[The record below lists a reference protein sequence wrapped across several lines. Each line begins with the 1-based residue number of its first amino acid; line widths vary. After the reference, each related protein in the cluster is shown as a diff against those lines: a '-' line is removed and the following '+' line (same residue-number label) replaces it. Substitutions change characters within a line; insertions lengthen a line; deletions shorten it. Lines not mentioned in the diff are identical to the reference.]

1 VFIILKK
8 RIMLNKIIQF
18 SIKNRLI
25 VLLGLFALLIGG
37 IYSISKLPIDAVPDI
52 TNNQVIIITSAPSAG
67 APDVERLITVPI
79 EQATR
84 NIPGII
90 EQRSFSR
97 FGLSLVTIVFDDKV
111 DIYWA
116 RNQVSER
123 LIAVKSQIPDGMG
136 IPELGPLTTGL
147 GEIYQYVVRA
157 KKGYEN
163 KYTLTELRTIQDWI
177 VRKQLLGTAGVADV
191 SSFGGAVKQ
200 YQVQINTELLK
211 NYNLSVN
218 DVFAALN
225 QNNQNAGGTYIE
237 HGPGVLFIRTEG
249 MVNSLEN
256 IGTIPVKTMP
266 NGIPLLVRDI
276 AEVKLGE
283 ATRFGA
289 TAFNAEGEVAGAV
302 VMMLKGENSKK
313 VIEAIKNKIS
323 AIEKSLP
330 EGVVIEPFLDR
341 TKMVDNAISTVA
353 SNLMEGALIV
363 IFVLILFLGNLRAGL
378 VVASVIPLSMLFA
391 FILMNIFGVSGNL
404 MSLGALDFGLL
415 VDGAVIIVEA
425 VLHQLYHPSKTTL
438 HTNKIDKTEMNEV
451 VGNISNKMMG
461 AAAFGQIIILIV
473 YLPIL
478 TLSGI
483 EGKMFGPMAQ
493 TVSFAL
499 IGAFILSVT
508 YVPMMSAWV
517 LSRNRVQKE
526 SLTDKYMQKLEAF
539 YQPLLEKALLIPKKI
554 LIITISVFVVAVYI
568 LTTLGGEF
576 IPKLEEGD
584 FAVETRMLSGSS
596 LNTTIDAT
604 QKASKQ
610 LLDHFPEIK
619 KVVTKIGSGEIP
631 TDPMSMDASDLMII
645 LKDKKEWVSAKIFDE
660 LADTMSKVMAHVP
673 GLATGFQFPV
683 QMRFNELMTGAK
695 QDVSCKIFGENLD
708 SLAKYAA
715 SMGAIIKNID
725 GAKDVYI
732 ETVTG
737 ISQVVIR
744 YNREAIAKY
753 GASIQEVNQV
763 IQSAYAGGIAGKV
776 FEGDKRF
783 DLVVKLNPTQKKDW
797 QSIKNLMVSIGN
809 GKQIPLYELAEV
821 SMEEGPYQI
830 QREDAARR
838 IVVGFNVRGKDVKTV
853 VNDLQNKVQAQIK
866 FPAGYYVKYG
876 GQFENLE
883 HAVSR
888 LQIAVPIALLLILVM
903 LFFAFNNIKHCLLI
917 FSAIPFSAIGGV
929 LALWLRGMPFSIS
942 AGVGFIALFG
952 VAVLN
957 GIVLLTEMNKLA
969 NETND
974 SIHEIIIKATK
985 TRLRPILIT
994 ASVASLGF
1002 IPMALSTGSGAEVQK
1017 PLATVVIG
1025 GLLTATFLT
1034 LFVLPIL
1041 YQMIEKRTF
1050 SPKEPLL
1057 VLISICL
1064 MTAVSAQGQ
1073 TNLLP
1078 KRTKEQITNRALEVA
1093 PLIKSTTAQAGYFS
1107 ALSANRFDPAKASF
1121 KMDYGNVNS
1130 AFTDSKY
1137 FVEQTFDLPMVYRQ
1151 QQNVYASMLKTNNFQ
1166 AILDKQ
1172 FVVWSVEQLYYQW
1185 QFLLAK
1191 ELVLNQFQ
1199 QIYSKQLKIAES
1211 RYAAGQDNGLERLNM
1226 QNWVAQHEQLILK
1239 NNLELKTIQNQM
1251 NVILQDSLAFVPV
1264 EKLTFKVQLVDTV
1277 ITASHPL
1284 YSIGQQKLQ
1293 TALFETQLQKA
1304 KNLPQWSIGAA
1315 NQSFKMANTDKQR
1328 YNSVTVG
1335 LNIPLFAKQARQR
1348 VKASA
1353 FNEQFVASEQERVM
1367 QELRLNIQK
1376 AWGNYQQALEV
1387 CNYLNKQLLPN
1398 TRKMGEMASFSFQQ
1412 GQINYI
1418 EWSNSMNQVQL
1429 AEQQYLDALLAFNM
1443 QQSYLFYLLSK

>member
-1 VFIILKK
+1 MFIILKK

-25 VLLGLFALLIGG
+25 VILGLFALLIGG
-37 IYSISKLPIDAVPDI
+37 VYSISKLPIDAVPDI
-52 TNNQVIIITSAPSAG
+52 TNNQVMIITSAPSAG

-147 GEIYQYVVRA
+147 GEIYQYVVRV

-177 VRKQLLGTAGVADV
+177 VRKQLLGTTGVADV

-266 NGIPLLVRDI
+266 NGIPLLIRDI

-289 TAFNAEGEVAGAV
+289 TAFNADGEVAGAV

-313 VIEAIKNKIS
+313 VIEAIKHKIS
-323 AIEKSLP
+323 SIEKSLP

-341 TKMVDNAISTVA
+341 TKMVDNAISTVV

-391 FILMNIFGVSGNL
+391 FILMNVFGVSGNL

-517 LSRNRVQKE
+517 LSRNRVQAA

-576 IPKLEEGD
+576 IPRLEEGD
-584 FAVETRMLSGSS
+584 FAVDTRMLSGSS
-596 LNTTIDAT
+596 LNTTIEAT

-610 LLDHFPEIK
+610 LLDHFPEIE

-645 LKDKKEWVSAKIFDE
+645 LKDKKEWVSAKTFDE

-783 DLVVKLNPTQKKDW
+783 DLVVKLNPIQKKDW

-853 VNDLQNKVQAQIK
+853 VNDLQNKVQGQIK
-866 FPAGYYVKYG
+866 FPVGYYVKYG

-1041 YQMIEKRTF
+1041 YQMIEKRIF

-1057 VLISICL
+1057 VLIGICL
-1064 MTAVSAQGQ
+1064 MTSVSAQGQ

-1078 KRTKEQITNRALEVA
+1078 KRSKEQITNRALEVA
-1093 PLIKSTTAQAGYFS
+1093 PLIKSTTAQAGYFG
-1107 ALSANRFDPAKASF
+1107 ALSANRFDPAKANF
-1121 KMDYGNVNS
+1121 KLDYGNVNS

-1151 QQNVYASMLKTNNFQ
+1151 QQNVYASILKANNFQ

-1239 NNLELKTIQNQM
+1239 NNLELKTVQHQM
-1251 NVILQDSLAFVPV
+1251 KVILQDSLTFVPS
-1264 EKLTFKVQLVDTV
+1264 EKLTFQVQLVDTV

-1304 KNLPQWSIGAA
+1304 KNLPQWSLGAA

-1328 YNSVTVG
+1328 FNSVTVG
-1335 LNIPLFAKQARQR
+1335 LNIPLFTKQAKQR

-1367 QELRLNIQK
+1367 QDLRLNIQK

-1387 CNYLNKQLLPN
+1387 CNYLNNQLLPN

>member
-1 VFIILKK
+1 
-8 RIMLNKIIQF
+8 MLNKIIQF

-25 VLLGLFALLIGG
+25 VLLGLLALLIGG

-52 TNNQVIIITSAPSAG
+52 TNNQVMIITSAPSAG

-84 NIPGII
+84 NIPGIV

-97 FGLSLVTIVFDDKV
+97 FGLSLVTIVFEDKV

-123 LIAVKSQIPDGMG
+123 LITVKSQIPEGMG

-147 GEIYQYVVRA
+147 GEVYQYVVRA

-177 VRKQLLGTAGVADV
+177 VRKQLLGTVGVADV

-200 YQVQINTELLK
+200 YEVAVNTELLK

-218 DVFAALN
+218 DVFTALN

-237 HGPGVLFIRTEG
+237 HGDGVLFIRTEG

-256 IGTIPVKTMP
+256 IGAIPVKTMS

-276 AEVKLGE
+276 ATVKLGE

-289 TAFNAEGEVAGAV
+289 TAYNADGEVAGAV
-302 VMMLKGENSKK
+302 VMMLKGENSKS
-313 VIEAIKNKIS
+313 VIANVKAKI
-323 AIEKSLP
+323 ATIEKSLP

-341 TKMVDNAISTVA
+341 TKMVNNAISTVVK
-353 SNLMEGALIV
+353 NLLEGALIV

-391 FILMNIFGVSGNL
+391 FILMHLFGVSGNL

-425 VLHQLYHPSKTTL
+425 VLHQLYHPSKSTL
-438 HTNKIDKTEMNEV
+438 HINKIDKTEMNEV

-526 SLTDKYMQKLEAF
+526 SLTDKYMQRLENF

-554 LIITISVFVVAVYI
+554 LIITIASFVLAVYI

-584 FAVETRMLSGSS
+584 FAVDTRMLSGSS
-596 LNTTIDAT
+596 LKATLGTT

-610 LLDHFPEIK
+610 LLDHFPEIEK
-619 KVVTKIGSGEIP
+619 IVTKIGAGEIP

-645 LKDKKEWVSAKIFDE
+645 LKDKKEWVSAKTFDE
-660 LADTMSKVMAHVP
+660 LADTMSKVIAHVP
-673 GLATGFQFPV
+673 GLTTGFQFPV
-683 QMRFNELMTGAK
+683 QMRFNELMTGSR

-708 SLAKYAA
+708 TLAKYAA
-715 SMGAIIKNID
+715 QMGSIIKTVD
-725 GAKDVYI
+725 GAKDLYV

-737 ISQVVIR
+737 ISQVVIK

-763 IQSAYAGGIAGKV
+763 IQSAYAGGVAGKV

-783 DLVVKLNPTQKKDW
+783 DLVVKLNATQKKDW
-797 QSIKNLMVSIGN
+797 QGIGNLMVSIGA
-809 GKQIPLYELAEV
+809 GKQVPLYELADV
-821 SMEEGPYQI
+821 NIEEGPYQI

-838 IVVGFNVRGKDVKTV
+838 IVVGFNVRGKDVKSV
-853 VNDLQNKVQAQIK
+853 VTELQNKIQSQIHL
-866 FPAGYYVKYG
+866 PAGYYVKYG

-903 LFFAFNNIKHCLLI
+903 LFFAFNNLKHCLLI

-969 NETND
+969 KETNYT
-974 SIHEIIIKATK
+974 IHEIILKATK

-1002 IPMALSTGSGAEVQK
+1002 IPMALSAGAGAEVQK

-1041 YQMIEKRTF
+1041 YQMIEKRTTVI
-1050 SPKEPLL
+1050 KAPLL
-1057 VLISICL
+1057 VLLGICSIMNL
-1064 MTAVSAQGQ
+1064 NAQA
-1073 TNLLP
+1073 P
-1078 KRTKEQITNRALEVA
+1078 HKTKQQVIERALEVA
-1093 PLIKSTTAQAGYFS
+1093 PLMKSNAAQSGYFS
-1107 ALSANRFDPAKASF
+1107 ALSATRFDPSKATL
-1121 KMDYGNVNS
+1121 KADYGNVNS
-1130 AFTDSKY
+1130 AFSDSKY
-1137 FVEQTFDLPMVYRQ
+1137 FIEQTFDLPMVYKQ
-1151 QQNVYASMLKTNNFQ
+1151 QQNVYASMLKTNEYQ
-1166 AILDKQ
+1166 ALLDKQ
-1172 FVVWSVEQLYYQW
+1172 FVKWSVEQLYVQW
-1185 QFLLAK
+1185 QYLLSK
-1191 ELVLNQFQ
+1191 EQILNQFQ
-1199 QIYSKQLKIAES
+1199 QVYSKQLKLSEA
-1211 RYAAGQDNGLERLNM
+1211 RYNAGQDNGLERLNM
-1226 QNWVAQHEQLILK
+1226 QNWVAQNEQNVVK
-1239 NNLELKTIQNQM
+1239 NSADLKTIQSQ
-1251 NVILQDSLAFVPV
+1251 VYLVLQDSSHFTPAEALTMEV
-1264 EKLTFKVQLVDTV
+1264 KLMDTIV
-1277 ITASHPL
+1277 SENHPL
-1284 YSIGQQKLQ
+1284 YSVWQQKLQ

-1304 KNLPQWSIGAA
+1304 KNLPQWSLGAA
-1315 NQSFKMANTDKQR
+1315 NQSFKTASTDQQR
-1328 YNSVTVG
+1328 FNSVTVG
-1335 LNIPLFAKQARQR
+1335 LNIPLFSKAGRQR
-1348 VKASA
+1348 VKASTY
-1353 FNEQFVASEQERVM
+1353 NEQFVASEQEKVI
-1367 QELRLNIQK
+1367 QDLRLAIQK
-1376 AWGNYQQALEV
+1376 AWGNYKQAIDV

-1418 EWSNSMNQVQL
+1418 EWSNSMNQVQV
-1429 AEQQYLDALLAFNM
+1429 AEQQYVDALLALNM
-1443 QQSYLFYLLSK
+1443 QQSYLYYLLSK

>member
-1 VFIILKK
+1 
-8 RIMLNKIIQF
+8 MLNKIIQF

-25 VLLGLFALLIGG
+25 VLLGFLALLVGG

-52 TNNQVIIITSAPSAG
+52 TNNQVMIITSAPSAG

-97 FGLSLVTIVFDDKV
+97 FGLSLVTIVFEDKV

-123 LIAVKSQIPDGMG
+123 LITVKSQIPEGMG

-147 GEIYQYVVRA
+147 GEVYQYVVRA

-191 SSFGGAVKQ
+191 SSFGGSVKQ
-200 YQVQINTELLK
+200 YEVAVNTELLK

-237 HGPGVLFIRTEG
+237 HGDGVLFIRTEG
-249 MVNSLEN
+249 MVNSLES
-256 IGTIPVKTMP
+256 IGAIPVKTMS
-266 NGIPLLVRDI
+266 NGIPLLVRDL
-276 AEVKLGE
+276 ATVKFGE
-283 ATRFGA
+283 ATKFGA
-289 TAFNAEGEVAGAV
+289 TAYNADGEVAGAV
-302 VMMLKGENSKK
+302 VMMLKGENSKS
-313 VIEAIKNKIS
+313 VIENVKAKI
-323 AIEKSLP
+323 ATIEKSLP

-341 TKMVDNAISTVA
+341 TKMVNNAISTVVK
-353 SNLMEGALIV
+353 NLLEGALIV

-391 FILMNIFGVSGNL
+391 FILMHLFGVSGNL

-425 VLHQLYHPSKTTL
+425 VLHQLYHPSKSTL
-438 HTNKIDKTEMNEV
+438 HINKIDKTEMNEV

-526 SLTDKYMQKLEAF
+526 SLTDKYMQRLEDI

-554 LIITISVFVVAVYI
+554 LLITITTFIVAVYI

-584 FAVETRMLSGSS
+584 FAVDTRMLSGSS
-596 LNTTIDAT
+596 LKSTLGAT

-610 LLDHFPEIK
+610 LLDHFPEIDK
-619 KVVTKIGSGEIP
+619 IVTKIGAGEIP

-645 LKDKKEWVSAKIFDE
+645 LKDKKEWVSAKTFDQ
-660 LADTMSKVMAHVP
+660 LADTMSKVIAHVP
-673 GLATGFQFPV
+673 GLTTGFQFPV
-683 QMRFNELMTGAK
+683 QMRFNELMTGSR

-708 SLAKYAA
+708 TLAKYAA
-715 SMGAIIKNID
+715 QMGSIIKTVD
-725 GAKDVYI
+725 GAKDLYI

-737 ISQVVIR
+737 ISQVVIK
-744 YNREAIAKY
+744 YNREAIARY
-753 GASIQEVNQV
+753 GGSIQEVNQV

-783 DLVVKLNPTQKKDW
+783 DLVVKLNAAQKKDW
-797 QSIKNLMVSIGN
+797 QGIGNLMVSIGA
-809 GKQIPLYELAEV
+809 GKQVPLYELADV
-821 SMEEGPYQI
+821 KIEEGPYQI

-838 IVVGFNVRGKDVKTV
+838 IVVGFNVRGKDVKSV
-853 VNDLQNKVQAQIK
+853 VNELQNKVQAQIHL
-866 FPAGYYVKYG
+866 PAGYYVKYG

-903 LFFAFNNIKHCLLI
+903 LFFAFNNLKHCLLI

-969 NETND
+969 NETNYT
-974 SIHEIIIKATK
+974 IHEIIVRATK

-1002 IPMALSTGSGAEVQK
+1002 IPMALSAGAGAEVQK

-1041 YQMIEKRTF
+1041 YQMIEKRNITI
-1050 SPKEPLL
+1050 KQPLL
-1057 VLISICL
+1057 VIISVCL
-1064 MTAVSAQGQ
+1064 MTSFNTSAQ
-1073 TNLLP
+1073 NNLP
-1078 KRTKEQITNRALEVA
+1078 KRTKEQMVSRAVEVA
-1093 PLIKSTTAQAGYFS
+1093 PLIKSNAAQTGYFR
-1107 ALSANRFDPAKASF
+1107 ALSANRFDPAKASL
-1121 KMDYGNVNS
+1121 KADYGNVNS
-1130 AFTDSKY
+1130 AFNDSKY
-1137 FVEQTFDLPMVYRQ
+1137 LIEQTFDLPMVYKQ
-1151 QQNVYASMLKTNNFQ
+1151 QQNVYASMLKANEFQ
-1166 AILDKQ
+1166 ALLDKQ
-1172 FVVWSVEQLYYQW
+1172 FVKWSIEQLYIQW

-1191 ELVLNQFQ
+1191 EKLLNQFQ
-1199 QIYSKQLKIAES
+1199 QVYSKQLKLSEA
-1211 RYAAGQDNGLERLNM
+1211 RYTAGQDNGLERLNM
-1226 QNWVAQHEQLILK
+1226 QNWVAQNEQNVLK
-1239 NNLELKTIQNQM
+1239 NNTELKTIQSQ
-1251 NVILQDSLAFVPV
+1251 
-1264 EKLTFKVQLVDTV
+1264 VQLVLQDNSEFYPAETLSLEVKLMDTI
-1277 ITASHPL
+1277 ITENHPL
-1284 YSIGQQKLQ
+1284 YSVWQQKLQ

-1304 KNLPQWSIGAA
+1304 KNLPQWSLGAA
-1315 NQSFKMANTDKQR
+1315 NQSFKLAANDQNR

-1335 LNIPLFAKQARQR
+1335 LNIPLFSKYGKQR

-1353 FNEQFVASEQERVM
+1353 YNEQFIASEQEKVM
-1367 QELRLNIQK
+1367 QDLRLSIQK
-1376 AWGNYQQALEV
+1376 AWGNYKQAIEI

-1418 EWSNSMNQVQL
+1418 EWSNSMNQVHV
-1429 AEQQYLDALLAFNM
+1429 AEQQYLDALLALNM
-1443 QQSYLFYLLSK
+1443 QQSYLYYLLSK